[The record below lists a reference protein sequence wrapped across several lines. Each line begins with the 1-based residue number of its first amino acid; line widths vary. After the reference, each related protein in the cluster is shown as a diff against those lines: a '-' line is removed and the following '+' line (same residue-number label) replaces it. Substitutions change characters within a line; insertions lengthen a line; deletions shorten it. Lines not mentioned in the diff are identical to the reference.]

1 MVSATRPLHSGLSG
15 SRTTQPSPFLTAGSD
30 AIVDSLC
37 FVGGAGRAPAFPT
50 PDTAHPHSPVLL
62 SSQPV
67 PPAPRGL
74 TCLTPAQLPALSPEP
89 VPGVSWARCWAP
101 RPARLCH
108 GQPVLPGELGA
119 GGGLGG
125 RRWPG
130 EAWWL
135 LSSLPALG
143 LSFLVYRKDVFR
155 VGASGES
162 ICWEG
167 DTWGMASGATLPGTQ
182 RGRSGPP
189 GSHGQNPPPR
199 RPGAVCE
206 RGREG
211 GPH

>member
-1 MVSATRPLHSGLSG
+1 MGCRGAVALSLPLFRLQGL
-15 SRTTQPSPFLTAGSD
+15 TPSLTAS
-30 AIVDSLC
+30 ASW
-37 FVGGAGRAPAFPT
+37 GAGRAPASPT
-50 PDTAHPHSPVLL
+50 PDTLHTPIPPRSSPPSL
-62 SSQPV
+62 SRRPLCLFGPS
-67 PPAPRGL
+67 PAPRGL

-108 GQPVLPGELGA
+108 GRPVLPGELGA

-130 EAWWL
+130 EAGWL

-143 LSFLVYRKDVFR
+143 LSFLIYRKDVFR
-155 VGASGES
+155 VRAFVGKE
-162 ICWEG
+162 
-167 DTWGMASGATLPGTQ
+167 TLGMASGATLPGTQ

-189 GSHGQNPPPR
+189 RSHGQNPPPR

-206 RGREG
+206 CGREG